1 MIWTRY
7 LLPWGVIYLAYL
19 PESENPQIEVSGMDE
34 VENYDFKSLT
44 PISPLYYIQSY
55 RPSQESEPCSKPFDG
70 GRKLDHSGWVSVG
83 LESNIYSNLKAQ
95 AEAVLRE
102 IGMDPR
108 EALELFY
115 TQIVKCRTLP
125 FPLEPT
131 TPEDEVL
138 SPTARRNAL
147 ADA

>member
-1 MIWTRY
+1 M
-7 LLPWGVIYLAYL
+7 
-19 PESENPQIEVSGMDE
+19 
-34 VENYDFKSLT
+34 
-44 PISPLYYIQSY
+44 
-55 RPSQESEPCSKPFDG
+55 
-70 GRKLDHSGWVSVG
+70 DHSGWVRAG
-83 LESNIYSNLKAQ
+83 LESNIYSDMKTQ
-95 AEAVLRE
+95 ADAVLRE

-115 TQIVKCRTLP
+115 TQIVKCRALP

-138 SPTARRNAL
+138 SPATRRNAL